1 MSIPIRN
8 LYYLLSYAWKNDWG
22 YEWSS
27 LNADNCKDALD
38 LTARMLVRSSEMLLR
53 RGLDKGYREISEE
66 IHGVRGRID
75 IANTI
80 KRNGLYSLSLTCVY
94 EELSES
100 VLHNQIIKTTLS
112 RLLETEGLEKKLRND
127 IYILVRR
134 MEHIEEVELSNKIFS
149 KVRIFSNIRQY
160 RGPIHV
166 CKLIYDQ
173 LLPNET
179 SGGYKVIKLPD
190 LTLSAIFERFTYNF
204 YEKHLDKTVYS
215 QIKRDRIQW
224 QDTQYVGG
232 IDDLLPVMN
241 TDVSLFNTTHKLVI
255 ECKFY
260 ENALRG
266 REYEEGLKSKD
277 KFISN
282 HLYQIFS
289 YLKNLSMD
297 EDYVLS
303 GLLLYPENSIKIN
316 STYILH
322 GHKVCMRTLDLDKSH
337 TQIHES
343 MLEILY
349 EFQRTSIN

>member
-1 MSIPIRN
+1 MIIPIRN

-22 YEWSS
+22 HEWTS
-27 LNADNCKDALD
+27 LNVDNCKDALD
-38 LTARMLVRSSEMLLR
+38 LTARMLARSSEMLLR

-75 IANTI
+75 ISNTI
-80 KRNGLYSLSLTCVY
+80 KRNGFCTLSLTCVY

-100 VLHNQIIKTTLS
+100 VLHNQIIKTTLV
-112 RLLETEGLEKKLRND
+112 RLSKTEGLEKKLRND
-127 IYILVRR
+127 ISTLVRR

-160 RGPIHV
+160 RGPIHI

-190 LTLSAIFERFTYNF
+190 LTLSAIFEQFAYNF
-204 YEKHLDKTVYS
+204 YEKHLDETIYS
-215 QIKRDRIQW
+215 RIKRDRIQW
-224 QDTQYVGG
+224 KDTQYLGG

-241 TDVSLFNTTHKLVI
+241 TDISLFNATHKLVI

-260 ENALRG
+260 ENALKG
-266 REYEEGLKSKD
+266 REYDEGLKSKD

-282 HLYQIFS
+282 HLYQIFA
-289 YLKNLSMD
+289 YLKNLSID
-297 EDYVLS
+297 EDYLLS
-303 GLLLYPENSIKIN
+303 GLLLYPENGVKIN

-322 GHKVCMRTLDLDKSH
+322 GHKVCMRTLDLHKPH

-343 MLEILY
+343 MLEILH
-349 EFQRTSIN
+349 EFQLTKIN